1 MKEQEDFFSRN
12 HLRLLNIAWWSK
24 HIAWVALVIII
35 LSAGARVLEFQN
47 TENFRAVMSNQV
59 PQRLMN
65 ILIEEPLK
73 AFELG
78 ISVATIILRGVIY
91 YLVLKGIS
99 LGLNMI
105 VETDINYKQGGQQ
118 GLMQ

>member
-1 MKEQEDFFSRN
+1 VDEQEDFFSRN
-12 HLRLLNIAWWSK
+12 HLRLLNIAWWANNL
-24 HIAWVALVIII
+24 AWIALVIIV

-47 TENFRAVMSNQV
+47 TENLRAVMSNQT
-59 PQRLMN
+59 PQGMLD
-65 ILIEEPLK
+65 IFAEKPLK

-78 ISVATIILRGVIY
+78 IDVIAIILRGIIY

-105 VETDINYKQGGQQ
+105 VETDINYREVDQEGEAQ
-118 GLMQ
+118 